1 MLQTRTRRERN
12 QRRKT
17 NYERR
22 IVLATADL
30 ELSLMKNENPV
41 KSKSFELAL
50 SVIKVYK
57 HLKKQNE
64 FVLAK
69 QILKSGTSVGAN
81 VEEAIGGQSKK
92 DFLMK
97 ITIAYKEARETAY
110 WLELL
115 EASNYIPS
123 EMMKKVYSI
132 NTEVLRLLGTIQKS
146 TKRNLDL

>member
-1 MLQTRTRRERN
+1 
-12 QRRKT
+12 
-17 NYERR
+17 
-22 IVLATADL
+22 
-30 ELSLMKNENPV
+30 MKYENPI

-50 SVIKVYK
+50 SIIKVYR
-57 HLKKQNE
+57 HLKEQNE

-69 QILKSGTSVGAN
+69 QVLKSGTSVGAN

-115 EASNYIPS
+115 EASNYISPK
-123 EMMKKVYSI
+123 MMNKAYSI
-132 NTEVLRLLGTIQKS
+132 NLEVLKLLGTIQKS
-146 TKRNLDL
+146 TKKNLNLDAN